1 MPCSRVRREST
12 DPMPCIGRN
21 PAMGRSALW
30 QGSAKGLH
38 WVAVAGSFP
47 VGPLALPC
55 EAYGTMCA
63 AICQGSSKGVGELPL
78 KDGGDLTGLRARGR
92 ISSFPLKDM
101 PGVFKFPGRHL
112 NGVFNGDGQSTPLPV
127 KGQPLGSNHAMGL
140 KDPPG
145 GSASTLPLPSE
156 NPARNFHSWR
166 QILGVKAARRPKPLP
181 YI

>member
-12 DPMPCIGRN
+12 DSMPCIGRN

-92 ISSFPLKDM
+92 IFI
-101 PGVFKFPGRHL
+101 
-112 NGVFNGDGQSTPLPV
+112 LPV
-127 KGQPLGSNHAMGL
+127 EGYARGLQISWQTLEWDLQWGWSKHTPARQRSAAGVKPRHGFEGSPWGIGVNPA
-140 KDPPG
+140 
-145 GSASTLPLPSE
+145 TTSE